1 MGHPEQL
8 PADRISALRE
18 HSVLYD
24 RDEHGEFLHFYT
36 ELAGARVFF
45 EVVERIGD
53 YRGFGVANA
62 AVRMAARHEARQCAG
77 RA

>member
-1 MGHPEQL
+1 M
-8 PADRISALRE
+8 
-18 HSVLYD
+18 LYD

-45 EVVERIGD
+45 GVVQRIGG

-62 AVRMAARHEARQCAG
+62 PVRMAAHRDARQYASPG
-77 RA
+77 